1 MIVCSGSFD
10 DKRIQCYDCCHDDD
24 DDAGG
29 GGVSDIFVEA
39 KSFNVNKLLCL
50 FVVKLDAL

>member
-1 MIVCSGSFD
+1 MIVCSGSSD
-10 DKRIQCYDCCHDDD
+10 DKRIQCYDCCHD